1 MFGYLTL
8 TPATAERRVCVIE
21 EAGFEALPAGSVPEA
36 LALVEDHDPDAAIL
50 DVDLAGHGTAVAC
63 LAVGDVIGVATGAD
77 WIAGIACSE
86 GGCPLSGVVH
96 AMQFMLAPT
105 TLDERDP
112 RPETTS

>member
-1 MFGYLTL
+1 
-8 TPATAERRVCVIE
+8 V
-21 EAGFEALPAGSVPEA
+21 AG
-36 LALVEDHDPDAAIL
+36 
-50 DVDLAGHGTAVAC
+50 

-77 WIAGIACSE
+77 GIAGIACSE
-86 GGCPLSGVVH
+86 GGCPLSGVEH